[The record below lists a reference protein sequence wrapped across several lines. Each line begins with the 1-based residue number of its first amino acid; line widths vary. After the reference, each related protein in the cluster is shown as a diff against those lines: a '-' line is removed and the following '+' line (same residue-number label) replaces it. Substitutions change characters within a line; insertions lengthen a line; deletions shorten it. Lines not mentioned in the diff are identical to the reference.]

1 MIGYVMVGTNNLD
14 QSVKFYDELLE
25 ILNLER
31 NEKDD
36 VSLCFKLVNG
46 NINQCVT

>member
-14 QSVKFYDELLE
+14 QSVKFYDELLK

-31 NEKDD
+31 TEKDD
-36 VSLCFKLVNG
+36 VCAGYSQKGRNG
-46 NINQCVT
+46 NQNR